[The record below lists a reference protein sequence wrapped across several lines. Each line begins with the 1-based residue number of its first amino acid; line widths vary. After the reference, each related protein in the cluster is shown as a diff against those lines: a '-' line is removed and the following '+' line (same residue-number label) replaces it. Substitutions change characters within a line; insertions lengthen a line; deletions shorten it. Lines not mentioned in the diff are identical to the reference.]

1 MSKKYLRAKDV
12 AEKTGLAIQTI
23 WQYTSDKKIPHIRF
37 GSRTV
42 LYEETAIEHWIENR
56 FSEKLAQEAGGM
68 PTANH

>member
-23 WQYTSDKKIPHIRF
+23 WQYTSDNKIPFIRF
-37 GSRTV
+37 GKRTC

-56 FSEKLAQEAGGM
+56 FDDAQAG
-68 PTANH
+68 